1 MNLPIDCADALAR
14 LFSDAEITPATIADV
29 IAQETFAD
37 KLKQCPALFG
47 KPFHQLE
54 LETQNAIILRRLQQ
68 MFNAMNLNPLW
79 QQRIRA
85 SGVTCTPRNF
95 EEWQQLPITDRET
108 LHAFYMGKYREGLV
122 VPLTHGGFEVVA
134 SGGTSGGLPIE
145 TVYSQRELHDTYE
158 IAGHFMGTFVLPDF
172 LQGDEPRW
180 IITTLTDSE
189 MWSSGTMI
197 GGVLQRTPG
206 VNFVAA
212 GPMGEMVYHHIMSF
226 VGPKAIMGMS
236 RELEGLIALGRNLP
250 QESRESFRL
259 AIYGSGIIQSKKIEE
274 LKALYP
280 NMQLLSYF
288 ASNQAEAIGL
298 QLRPDAF
305 LTSVPGLH
313 LIEIVDD
320 EGKWVDVGEEGE
332 LVITRL
338 HAKEA
343 PVLRMQ
349 LGDRMIRRPDYRS
362 ETLIAEQF
370 EFAGRSS
377 DILHLGESH
386 YPARRVYTTLCDT
399 LHRAGFV
406 DIDKLSHEVQLQNN
420 RKDRILRLVAAMD
433 HPETH
438 STQLKTRFG
447 AEGLRQSF
455 IEALKAALPLFDQTP
470 KHYQALDNT
479 AYRFDIQ
486 FVARESPEIYRTRVG
501 KVPLIR
507 DSF

>member
-1 MNLPIDCADALAR
+1 MKRQIDCATALQQ
-14 LFSDAEITPATIADV
+14 LFSDAEIRPATITEV
-29 IAQETFAD
+29 IAQETFAS
-37 KLKQCPALFG
+37 KLKKCPTLFG

-54 LETQNAIILRRLQQ
+54 LETQNATIFRRLQQ
-68 MFNAMNLNPLW
+68 MLNSMNLNPLW
-79 QQRIRA
+79 QERIRA
-85 SGVTCTPRNF
+85 SGVSSTLRNF
-95 EEWQQLPITDRET
+95 EEWQQLPITDRDT
-108 LHAFYMGKYREGLV
+108 LHAFYMGKHREGVV

-158 IAGHFMGTFVLPDF
+158 IAGHFMGNFVLPNF

-180 IITTLTDSE
+180 IITTLTDYE

-212 GPMGEMVYHHIMSF
+212 GPMSEMVYHHIMSF

-236 RELEGLIALGRNLP
+236 RELEGLIVLGQNLP
-250 QESRESFRL
+250 QEARESFRL

-274 LKALYP
+274 LKSLYP

-298 QLRPDAF
+298 QLQPGAF

-313 LIEIVDD
+313 LIEIVDAD
-320 EGKWVDVGEEGE
+320 GKWVDVGEEGE

-343 PVLRMQ
+343 PVIRMQ

-386 YPARRVYTTLCDT
+386 YAARPVYSTLCKV
-399 LHRAGFV
+399 LHDAGFV

-420 RKDRILRLVAAMD
+420 RKERILHLIASMNE
-433 HPETH
+433 PEAH
-438 STQLKTRFG
+438 ANQLKEQFSEER
-447 AEGLRQSF
+447 LREFF
-455 IEALKAALPLFDQTP
+455 IQALKQALPLFDQTEARFR
-470 KHYQALDNT
+470 ALENI
-479 AYRFDIQ
+479 AYRFGIK
-486 FVARESPEIYRTRVG
+486 FVHQESSEIYRTRVG

-507 DSF
+507 DFF